1 MSTEE
6 QQEQAALYALE
17 LLTADEAA
25 SFEQEMQADPDLDVL
40 ARELRESA
48 HHALL
53 GGVPA
58 AGPSAALKGRVLAAI
73 RAEGVAAATV
83 GGGGGASAAKIVA
96 FRPLGWLPWAMAA
109 GLAVFCGL
117 LVSDRTDL
125 RRELAAARSA
135 DPASLVAVYS
145 LDPADNPHAGIVSI
159 AWVPTRQSGILQA
172 NGLANPGEGRD
183 YQLWAVD
190 ADRKEPVS
198 AGLVRVDG
206 QGHARVE
213 FKPDAAARHV
223 SAFAISVEP
232 TGGSAKKTGP
242 IVFVGKD

>member
-1 MSTEE
+1 MTTEE

-25 SFEQEMQADPDLDVL
+25 AFEREMRANPELSNL
-40 ARELRESA
+40 ARELGEA
-48 HHALL
+48 CHHALL
-53 GGVPA
+53 EGAPA
-58 AGPSAALKGRVLAAI
+58 AGPSPALKARVLASI
-73 RAEGVAAATV
+73 QAEGAGAGQ
-83 GGGGGASAAKIVA
+83 GGGVSASQVVA

-117 LVSDRTDL
+117 LVSDRSDL
-125 RRELAAARSA
+125 RRELDAARSA
-135 DPASLVAVYS
+135 DPASLVAVYA
-145 LDPADNPHAGIVSI
+145 LDPADHPPAGIVSI
-159 AWVPTRQSGILQA
+159 AWVPSRQTGVLQA
-172 NGLANPGEGRD
+172 SGLANPGEGKD

-190 ADRKEPVS
+190 ASRKEPVS
-198 AGLVRVDG
+198 AGLVRIDA

-232 TGGSAKKTGP
+232 TGGSFRKTGP
-242 IVFVGKD
+242 IVYVGKE